1 VQPFSAQETKQSTAH
16 SWLCCSASQNG
27 KTAME
32 HCAGGE
38 RVQEFISEHVGP
50 NRSPSDPA
58 LEPGSPSDMDDE
70 MLRRARMTRKFTQ
83 LREKMADEVLQ
94 PDFGEATAEPE
105 PEPASDSPPHLDAW
119 LRGHLASAGEAQP
132 EPPPESRAA
141 ERDDEDEDDEQDRYE
156 SDEFEKDDD
165 EQDDGYESD
174 DFEEF
179 EDDEDESAE
188 GGDED
193 AQAGRGQGRADELRG
208 PRPVIEGAADLLR
221 AAARGEMPAPLAVGD
236 GDAAA
241 PVSPDRDGG
250 PGVPP
255 MGIPISQSSPSSSL
269 SSPDHPGGGGG
280 GNGGGGDPIAPLLA
294 MLAQIRAVRG
304 QTLAA
309 VERLAPHMPEV
320 VNIAAGREEEAA
332 GLQAAFNQL
341 LGAAP
346 PQQQPGGIPLAQRQQ
361 QQQQQQPGEQRE
373 RAAGVAAQLLQPL
386 VAGDEDGED
395 DDYQE
400 QSDESGGWVAAPAE
414 PSVSIDVLASG
425 FRVTEPTPV
434 DETITSPPTTAA
446 AAAEAT
452 EATAEPSA
460 SSNEE
465 GAKAAAALLPAGGQ
479 GVLLGGL
486 DAARDEAVRDLC
498 SHVVTICTKQEF
510 DLDAHVNPHGFSIP
524 AFGA

>member
-1 VQPFSAQETKQSTAH
+1 
-16 SWLCCSASQNG
+16 
-27 KTAME
+27 
-32 HCAGGE
+32 
-38 RVQEFISEHVGP
+38 
-50 NRSPSDPA
+50 
-58 LEPGSPSDMDDE
+58 
-70 MLRRARMTRKFTQ
+70 MTRKFTQ

-141 ERDDEDEDDEQDRYE
+141 GRDDEDKDDEQDRYE

-320 VNIAAGREEEAA
+320 VNIAAGLEEEAA

-346 PQQQPGGIPLAQRQQ
+346 PQQQPGGIPLAQR

-465 GAKAAAALLPAGGQ
+465 SAKAAAALLPAGGQ

-486 DAARDEAVRDLC
+486 DAARDETVRDLC